1 MPFCYKEVALNASG
15 MGLDY
20 DDLMR
25 YISERHNKINCD
37 CGLSYYKENK
47 RRHLKTKKHLLF
59 MSEKNNEKINEKI
72 KEKINVKINV
82 KINEKDKLN
91 KKIQCECE
99 CGGRYTPSNKA
110 RHLKAKKHL
119 LFMNK
124 KMDEFIDDLIYE

>member
-20 DDLMR
+20 DDLIR

-37 CGLSYYKENK
+37 CGLSYYKDNK

-59 MSEKNNEKINEKI
+59 MSEK
-72 KEKINVKINV
+72 
-82 KINEKDKLN
+82 INEKDKLH
-91 KKIQCECE
+91 KKSEGECE
-99 CGGRYTPSNKA
+99 CGGRYTPRYKA
-110 RHLKAKKHL
+110 QHLKTKKHV

-124 KMDEFIDDLIYE
+124 KIDDLLFMSE